1 MAGQQAG
8 QQHQPEA
15 DRPQLVFTA
24 PQPRAPLQGCSALLC
39 FRYRALLSGFN
50 KVLRLVHTKIQPS
63 ITSTLVSV
71 TLNKGIYSRDL

>member
-1 MAGQQAG
+1 
-8 QQHQPEA
+8 
-15 DRPQLVFTA
+15 
-24 PQPRAPLQGCSALLC
+24 LLC